1 MSKEKQIEEMGFLI
15 LENSPLSKMSSEDL
29 AEILYDEGYRKQSES
44 TMSQVKL
51 TEWISVDERL
61 PDPTKN
67 VLICKTFRG
76 KPYIDIGCVKD
87 AETCCCASDEFI
99 IKPWLHKLT
108 HWMPLPEPPKMKEGA
123 A

>member
-1 MSKEKQIEEMGFLI
+1 MSQEKQIEEMVKV
-15 LENSPLSKMSSEDL
+15 LEFVCDLQDEDSCISNCDHCR
-29 AEILYDEGYRKQSES
+29 AEALYNAGYRKQIEG
-44 TMSQVKL
+44 
-51 TEWISVDERL
+51 EWISVEERL

-67 VLICKTFRG
+67 VLVCKTFRG

-108 HWMPLPEPPKMKEGA
+108 HWMPLPEPPKGE
-123 A
+123 